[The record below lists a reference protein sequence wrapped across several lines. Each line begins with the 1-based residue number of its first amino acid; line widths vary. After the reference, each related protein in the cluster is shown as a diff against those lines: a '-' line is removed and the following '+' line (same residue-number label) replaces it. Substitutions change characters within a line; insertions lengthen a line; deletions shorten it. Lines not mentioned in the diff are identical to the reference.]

1 MRGQLRR
8 DQRTVRELADSND
21 GVQSLGH
28 WIGDA
33 FRQIE
38 FRVQLRMFRH
48 QGLKSG
54 HHIALAEGRKTGNP
68 KHPAYSAGERK
79 NLAPQIDK
87 VVKHRLRPL
96 QYQLTSTGWYQRAG
110 RTGQ

>member
-1 MRGQLRR
+1 MCS
-8 DQRTVRELADSND
+8 V
-21 GVQSLGH
+21 
-28 WIGDA
+28 
-33 FRQIE
+33 QIE

-48 QGLKSG
+48 QGLKSR

-79 NLAPQIDK
+79 NLGPQIDK
-87 VVKHRLRPL
+87 VVKDRLRPL